1 MVNHRMSNDNATM
14 RSTCLLVACSFVWI
28 SCGVLS
34 GREDPPPPKPLFPDD
49 PKGNALPAGVP
60 RMVDTNGNVISINH
74 GFTTPQYERA
84 AAQLLLQEANRAAEQ
99 LRMPDEVLPI
109 TKSNVTELHVA
120 PFGYSYVYKSIGVV
134 GTSNYV
140 YMVSKGDKLSGLCV
154 ADYDQACL
162 NLEKISLSL
171 DQMNTNAAYELAT
184 QWLVSVSMDVNGLNR
199 DCKAHVA
206 VSPYWNGLSR
216 LGQAPKEKFVPIYF
230 VWWTSPQNDA
240 EGHGDVAYVELFLP
254 GKKLLQLSMDD
265 PKYILR
271 KPLVFT
277 NLDSL
282 FPGTGRVSVLPKE
295 SAFGGHSARPRP
307 IPLAPT
313 RQYIPRT
320 APPQTNA
327 PNPP

>member
-1 MVNHRMSNDNATM
+1 MSNGYISLKSA
-14 RSTCLLVACSFVWI
+14 CLLVPYSFLWI

-34 GREDPPPPKPLFPDD
+34 GQGDLPPLKPLFPDD
-49 PKGNALPAGVP
+49 PKGTALPAGVP

-84 AAQLLLQEANRAAEQ
+84 AAQLLLDEANRTAEQ
-99 LRMPDEVLPI
+99 LRLPDEVLPI

-120 PFGYSYVYKSIGVV
+120 PFGYSYIYKTIGVI

-140 YMVSKGDKLSGLCV
+140 YLVSKGDKLSGLGV

-162 NLEKISLSL
+162 RLEKVSLPL
-171 DQMNTNAAYELAT
+171 EQMDTNAAYELAT

-206 VSPYWNGLSR
+206 VSPFWNGLSR
-216 LGQAPKEKFVPIYF
+216 IGQMPKEKFVPIYF

-282 FPGTGRVSVLPKE
+282 FPGTGQVSVLPKQ
-295 SAFGGHSARPRP
+295 SDFSGHPAPRKP
-307 IPLAPT
+307 
-313 RQYIPRT
+313 
-320 APPQTNA
+320 
-327 PNPP
+327 